1 MEYIF
6 HRSMQL
12 NFIAIFYFCSIEISQ
27 ELLQLESKKFNE
39 LEVQLNDNGMIKCYI
54 KISPNKRAIKEF
66 LYPNLLDFIQDT
78 LIKLCDFCLPSAKKP
93 VCYLECP
100 FDHENNKELHL
111 LFNEISSE
119 KGIIC
124 KITNTPVPKVYYA
137 SLLRSNCKFCI

>member
-1 MEYIF
+1 
-6 HRSMQL
+6 MQL
-12 NFIAIFYFCSIEISQ
+12 IHIAILSFCSIELSR
-27 ELLQLESKKFNE
+27 ELFQLESKKLNE
-39 LEVQLNDNGMIKCYI
+39 VEVQLNDNGMIKCYI
-54 KISPNKRAIKEF
+54 KISPNKRAIKES
-66 LYPNLLDFIQDT
+66 LYPDLIEFIQDT
-78 LIKLCDFCLPSAKKP
+78 LIKLCDFCLPSAQKP

-137 SLLRSNCKFCI
+137 SLLRSSCKFFM